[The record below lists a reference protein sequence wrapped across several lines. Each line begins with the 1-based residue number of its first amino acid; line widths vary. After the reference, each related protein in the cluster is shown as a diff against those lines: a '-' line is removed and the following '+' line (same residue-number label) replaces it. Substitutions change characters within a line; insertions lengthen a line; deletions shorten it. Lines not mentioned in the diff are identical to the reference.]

1 MANVIKSLWRAVLE
15 VGEEQFPTIKKTV
28 IFA

>member
-1 MANVIKSLWRAVLE
+1 MANVIKSLSRAVLE
-15 VGEEQFPTIKKTV
+15 VDGMQFPTIKKTV